1 MKAFRRRKALGRRL
15 LLALAFGALAAPAP
29 AAAASRDVMCS
40 VVLKLEGGG
49 FSYRP
54 EPGLSVLRLA
64 RAEGPFAYD
73 NPGDVVGFSCLR
85 TELVPDE
92 ADLEILQ
99 AGYDLY
105 IAGQRNGMLILE
117 LSLADGRVK
126 AEMDGGALNPAEQR
140 RLDRVVGEMQARL
153 SERR

>member
-1 MKAFRRRKALGRRL
+1 MALGHH
-15 LLALAFGALAAPAP
+15 LLAAVALAALAAPAT

-40 VVLKLEGGG
+40 AVLKLEGGG

-73 NPGDVVGFSCLR
+73 NPGNVVGFSCLR
-85 TELVPDE
+85 TELLPDE

-99 AGYDLY
+99 AGYELY
-105 IAGQRNGMLILE
+105 IAGQRSGMLILE
-117 LSLADGRVK
+117 LSLVDGRVK
-126 AEMDGGALNPAEQR
+126 AEMDGTLNPGEQR
-140 RLDRVVGEMQARL
+140 RLDRVVEKMQARL
-153 SERR
+153 SERP